1 MSLCSEQQDVDPRVI
16 ESPEHEKYVFP
27 NTIAKNTN
35 KHSHKLSRKN
45 PDIGFN
51 NKRVG
56 RLISRSLRN
65 KTKSHVSSIK
75 AIEVHE
81 SSDSEIENFLE
92 EEDPNYHKSNPVR
105 LTIL

>member
-1 MSLCSEQQDVDPRVI
+1 MFEQQDADPRVI
-16 ESPEHEKYVFP
+16 KSPEHEQYVFP
-27 NTIAKNTN
+27 NTIAKTIN
-35 KHSHKLSRKN
+35 KHSRKLSKKN
-45 PDIGFN
+45 SDIGFN

-65 KTKSHVSSIK
+65 KSKSHVSSIK

-81 SSDSEIENFLE
+81 SSDSEIEKFLA
-92 EEDPNYHKSNPVR
+92 EEDPNYPKRISVR